1 MENDITLT
9 IRLNRELKEEAE
21 LACKKMEFTLSAYI
35 RKCLKDAVRTFH
47 VTSVRENGYAKAF
60 METEEA
66 KRAYDVLVNAVKESE
81 AVKEQPAPVKPKP
94 PEPMSSRKE
103 AGDVLFD
110 ENGHVDPSTMSR
122 KMRREYQRELKRGTF
137 DERPGERQKPTLE
150 RFNPEQRLKELIEK
164 EKRTHLTRMER
175 NQKNA
180 LFTGGVRIPEN

>member
-35 RKCLKDAVRTFH
+35 RKCLKDAVRTYH

-66 KRAYDVLVNAVKESE
+66 KRAYDVIVNAVKQSE
-81 AVKEQPAPVKPKP
+81 VVEQPAPVKPKP
-94 PEPMSSRKE
+94 LEPMVARKE
-103 AGDVLFD
+103 SGDVLFD
-110 ENGHVDPSTMSR
+110 EDGHIDPSTMSR
-122 KMRREYQRELKRGTF
+122 KMRREYQRELKRGMF
-137 DERPGERQKPTLE
+137 DERPGERQKPVLE
-150 RFNPEQRLKELIEK
+150 RFDPEQRLRELLEK

-180 LFTGGVRIPEN
+180 LINGGVRLSEP